1 MIDVSCICKF
11 DNVLV
16 MRDTLNQALVSEIT
30 RTTVCMLRLLHII
43 PCLCK
48 RKLDIDLCRVSD
60 PKQATL

>member
-1 MIDVSCICKF
+1 MK
-11 DNVLV
+11 
-16 MRDTLNQALVSEIT
+16 DTLNQALVSEIT